1 MKIIQMDEILSI
13 YNALKINPN
22 STIIRSTI
30 NTGFLSKNVNTGTL
44 SKSINTGIIN
54 LVDTTKQANTIKSG
68 SFIKKI

>member
-22 STIIRSTI
+22 NTIIRSTI

-44 SKSINTGIIN
+44 SKYVNTGIIN
-54 LVDTTKQANTIKSG
+54 FVDTTKQPN
-68 SFIKKI
+68 IKKTGCLIK

>member
-22 STIIRSTI
+22 TIIRSTI

-44 SKSINTGIIN
+44 SKSVNTGIIN
-54 LVDTTKQANTIKSG
+54 FVDTTKQPNTIKPG
-68 SFIKKI
+68 SFIK